1 MTREDK
7 YTPEW
12 LEADIPPE
20 EAVKI
25 GLAEWIE
32 TDGDADVYWEKEP
45 SYWKDKPQFRR
56 PTFRVTDGS
65 GKKPDLLIKTGK
77 RTFAVEVKDA
87 EDTSSVHTGAVENFV
102 YWKEYSLTGTEYI
115 IESDAVDIDAFLLA
129 TQYSPEGSLFKRF
142 DCVTKPESRNED
154 PPGNLD
160 PPVWFIP
167 QWEYHNTKGTTRSMW
182 RQAKYRAKEE
192 DGISWGNKPG
202 IGTLLSG
209 ELDWETGI
217 TRPSDID
224 PFQRVRGLRETPT
237 DTSPKALYKKPVI
250 AGNPIKCHNW
260 RWSE

>member
-1 MTREDK
+1 MSDRSK

-12 LEADIPPE
+12 LEGDIPPE

-32 TDGDADVYWEKEP
+32 TDGDADVYWEKKP
-45 SYWKDKPQFRR
+45 SYWQDRPELQR
-56 PTFRVTDGS
+56 PTFHVTGGS
-65 GKKPDLLIKTGK
+65 GKKPDMIIKTGEK
-77 RTFAVEVKDA
+77 TFAVEVKDA

-102 YWKEYSLTGTEYI
+102 YWKEYSQKTGYI
-115 IESDAVDIDAFLLA
+115 VESKRADIDAFLLA

-142 DCVTKPESRNED
+142 DSVTNAESRNED

-160 PPVWFIP
+160 PPIWFIP

-182 RQAKYRAKEE
+182 RQARYRAKEQ
-192 DGISWGNKPG
+192 DAASWGGKPG
-202 IGTLLSG
+202 IGTLLSA

-217 TRPSDID
+217 TRPGDID
-224 PFQRVRGLRETPT
+224 PFERVQGLRGTPA

-250 AGNPIKCHNW
+250 GGNPIKCHNW
-260 RWSE
+260 GWSE